1 MHYIFILLFAL
12 VAGCTN
18 TNNEI
23 EPMINNDNNPRI
35 IYRDLTKLSNNNVDL
50 ISDIKKK
57 PIPLYIP
64 NEKNKE
70 IFIEKCDIKIEK
82 VTDSK
87 TTYQLLNN
95 NILLVGFYNEQI
107 RPHDQNQLLDNF
119 LRSVNVNNKYIIMG
133 HSHGLSSLGVEKLA
147 YMRANYVK
155 NLLVKQGVLS
165 ENIITLANWSKKKV
179 IGTPSLGVE
188 IYY

>member
-35 IYRDLTKLSNNNVDL
+35 IYRDLTKLSNNNVVL
-50 ISDIKKK
+50 ISDIKKE
-57 PIPLYIP
+57 PIPLCIP

-70 IFIEKCDIKIEK
+70 IIIEK

-87 TTYQLLNN
+87 NTYQLLNN

-119 LRSVNVNNKYIIMG
+119 LRSANVNNKYIIMG